1 MAEFCCFVV
10 IMIWVNLRVSLV
22 TGAPTVPPTHTFID
36 SPLSKCFGR
45 NQPDH
50 LAVHAAVVATLVTF
64 FVAAV
69 LPVWPYL
76 ESGYVRPTARYVRFN
91 WLRWECGFMIL

>member
-10 IMIWVNLRVSLV
+10 VMIWVNLRVSLV
-22 TGAPTVPPTHTFID
+22 TGALTVPFTNVHIFFD
-36 SPLSKCFGR
+36 GPLSKCFGR
-45 NQPDH
+45 NQTDH

-69 LPVWPYL
+69 LPVWQYL
-76 ESGYVRPTARYVRFN
+76 ESGYVWPTAHYVR
-91 WLRWECGFMIL
+91 